1 MENNFFHLT
10 KNNKVTF
17 FFEGRKYYDEY
28 LNLIKNAQKCI
39 HLQTYIFN
47 MDEFG
52 TSVHKELINAASR
65 GVAVY
70 LLVDSVGSR
79 LLSIDAENELK
90 SSGIH
95 FYRFNSIH
103 VKWIYRWGRRLH
115 HKILLIDNIT
125 AIVGGINVISSSSN
139 NSTPHQLDFALLLK
153 GPVTKKLTF
162 YCQKIFKSATKNKI
176 AFPVLHNNNESTSG
190 IDVKIL
196 VNDWAYRRW
205 QITRQY
211 SHLTEKAKEEITI
224 INSYFFP
231 RKSFMKKLVQASK
244 RGVRVRLILPKYS
257 DWPSYILASE
267 YLYSYF
273 LKNNIE
279 IYRWNKS
286 VLHGKLATIDDHW
299 CTIGSFNLNYTSYQ
313 QNLEMNVNIY
323 SHDFIKSLKV
333 DIEDII
339 INGCD
344 KINTSDFV
352 ENASL
357 KIRAQRLFFYVIL
370 SIIANFSIGL
380 IYQEDND
387 KGNRFINYL
396 RITVAIIFF
405 IIGIIGAI
413 LPIIP
418 GFPFFIISLLLV
430 YKQLLLNKSKE
441 YSGK

>member
-1 MENNFFHLT
+1 MKHNFFHLT
-10 KNNKVTF
+10 KNNQVTF
-17 FFEGRKYYDEY
+17 FKEGNEYYQEY
-28 LNLIKNAQKCI
+28 IKLIKNAKNTI

-47 MDEFG
+47 TDEFG
-52 TSVHKELINAASR
+52 TLVQKELINATLR
-65 GVAVY
+65 GVTVY

-79 LLSIDAENELK
+79 LLELSTENELK
-90 SSGIH
+90 NAGIH

-103 VKWIYRWGRRLH
+103 LKWIHRWGRRLH
-115 HKILLIDNIT
+115 HKILLIDHEV
-125 AIVGGINVISSSSN
+125 AFVGGINVISSSFDNSN
-139 NSTPHQLDFALLLK
+139 IPQLDFALLLK
-153 GPVTKKLTF
+153 GPVTTKLAI
-162 YCQKIFKSATKNKI
+162 YCQKTFTAASKKKI
-176 AFPVLHNNNESTSG
+176 NFPFVKQNHNGVSG

-196 VNDWAYRRW
+196 VNDWVFRRW

-211 SHLTEKAKEEITI
+211 TQLTQKAKNEITI

-231 RKSFMKKLVQASK
+231 RKAFMKKLVEASK

-273 LKNNIE
+273 LKNNVE

-323 SHDFIKSLKV
+323 SHDFASTLKNE
-333 DIEDII
+333 IEDII
-339 INGCD
+339 NNGCEQ
-344 KINTSDFV
+344 INTSDFI
-352 ENASL
+352 EKCSI
-357 KIRAQRLFFYVIL
+357 KIQAQRFFYYVIL
-370 SIIANFSIGL
+370 STIANLSIGL

-387 KGNRFINYL
+387 KQNRYINYL
-396 RITVAIIFF
+396 KIIAAIFF
-405 IIGIIGAI
+405 FILGIIGAI

-418 GFPFFIISLLLV
+418 GIPFFIISFLLV
-430 YKQLLLNKSKE
+430 YKQLLLNKNKE
-441 YSGK
+441 

>member
-10 KNNKVTF
+10 KNNQVDF
-17 FFEGRKYYDEY
+17 FFEGTKYYEEY
-28 LNLIKNAQKCI
+28 INLIKNAKKTI

-47 MDEFG
+47 LDEFG
-52 TSVHKELINAASR
+52 RRVHKELINASRR
-65 GVAVY
+65 GVVVY

-79 LLSIDAENELK
+79 LLEASAENELK
-90 SSGIH
+90 SAGVH
-95 FYRFNSIH
+95 FHRFNTIH
-103 VKWIYRWGRRLH
+103 IKWIYRWGRRLH
-115 HKILLIDNIT
+115 HKILLTDNET
-125 AIVGGINVISSSSN
+125 AFVGGINIISSSSD
-139 NSTPHQLDFALLLK
+139 NSTPPQLDFALLLR
-153 GPVTKKLTF
+153 GPVTRKLTF

-176 AFPVLHNNNESTSG
+176 VFPKLHHTHSNLSG
-190 IDVKIL
+190 VDVKIL

-211 SHLTEKAKEEITI
+211 SHLTEKAKKEITI

-231 RKSFMKKLVQASK
+231 RKAFMKKLVQASK

-267 YLYSYF
+267 YLYAYF

-323 SHDFIKSLKV
+323 SHDFIRSLK
-333 DIEDII
+333 IEIDDII
-339 INGCD
+339 QNGCD
-344 KINTSDFV
+344 KIDTSDFV
-352 ENASL
+352 EKCSL
-357 KIRAQRLFFYVIL
+357 KIRAQRLLYYIIL
-370 SIIANFSIGL
+370 STIANFSIGL

-387 KGNRFINYL
+387 KENQFINYL
-396 RITVAIIFF
+396 RITAAIIFF
-405 IIGIIGAI
+405 IIGVIGAI
-413 LPIIP
+413 LPIVP
-418 GFPFFIISLLLV
+418 GFPFFIISLMLV
-430 YKQLLLNKSKE
+430 YRQLLLNKSKE
-441 YSGK
+441 YNGK